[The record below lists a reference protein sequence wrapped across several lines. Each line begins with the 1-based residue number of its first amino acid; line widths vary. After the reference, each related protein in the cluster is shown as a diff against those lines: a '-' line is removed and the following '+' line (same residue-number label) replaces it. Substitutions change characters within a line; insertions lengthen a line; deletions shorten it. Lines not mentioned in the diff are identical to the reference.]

1 MTTTLASATLGRL
14 DAALLRGYL
23 DRLVSWDRRAV
34 VRVVASPSG
43 LSVYGAPSSGILTQ
57 LELSTAVV
65 GPEGIDHIA
74 AARSLRQAIGS
85 DAQTVALDLAV
96 VPLAVGGQALTYL
109 PPADGWQ
116 LPISA
121 VAGDLLPLLDAAAAE
136 YRRRG
141 APLGSL
147 EQQQLSD
154 EIWGEIAWAGL
165 PLRVLHLSRLL
176 GFLGPNASKVTAA
189 TCGPWKRFTAM
200 RGRVYTRTRGLH
212 PGLHLVR

>member
-1 MTTTLASATLGRL
+1 VTTTLASASVGRL

-23 DRLVSWDRRAV
+23 DRLITWDRRAL
-34 VRVVASPSG
+34 VRVVATPG
-43 LSVYGAPSSGILTQ
+43 ALNVYGSPSSGVLTQ
-57 LELSTAVV
+57 LEMSTAIV

-74 AARSLRQAIGS
+74 SAKMLRQAVGR
-85 DAQTVALDLAV
+85 DAQTVPLDLAL
-96 VPLAVGGQALTYL
+96 VPLAAGGHTLAHL
-109 PPADGWQ
+109 PPANGWQ
-116 LPISA
+116 LPIHA

-165 PLRVLHLSRLL
+165 PLRVLHLARLL
-176 GFLGPNASKVTAA
+176 GFLGPNSSRVTAA